1 MDVDLA
7 EGHLGL
13 VEYLLD
19 KFGIRDNDPKATAAA
34 AEMASNFERLA
45 AIEAK
50 LGIEHDGPPPA
61 AAVAHLALLKRVVEA
76 EKADGNGV
84 GSGAPAERLSRLEK
98 GLRSRRSADE
108 AAAAAEAAKDAA
120 AAAPPAVEPA
130 TIDLEA
136 RDAGGK
142 TVRACGI

>member
-98 GLRSRRSADE
+98 GLRSRRSADGG
-108 AAAAAEAAKDAA
+108 AASTTRQRSRAATLAG
-120 AAAPPAVEPA
+120 AVLVA
-130 TIDLEA
+130 LGA
-136 RDAGGK
+136 NG
-142 TVRACGI
+142 ACWQ